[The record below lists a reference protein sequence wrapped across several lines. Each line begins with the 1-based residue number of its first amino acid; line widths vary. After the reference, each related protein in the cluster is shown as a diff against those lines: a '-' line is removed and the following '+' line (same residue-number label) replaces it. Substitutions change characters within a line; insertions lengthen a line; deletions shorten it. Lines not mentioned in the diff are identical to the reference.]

1 MQRHLHKTKYA
12 GTIFVPLRVLSPEID
27 IGGFSR
33 ASMGSYRKPE
43 VFICPIPK
51 TGLDA
56 KVKLQFMR
64 LSPFS

>member
-1 MQRHLHKTKYA
+1 M
-12 GTIFVPLRVLSPEID
+12 FVPLRVLSPEID
-27 IGGFSR
+27 IGGFSH